1 MTGGLPPPHGE
12 STLEH
17 LRSNALEVAGTYE
30 LHESD
35 IKLFLSTWGIN
46 PDPNLPEEEVFKALE
61 AVENFA
67 QPLAVVI
74 DNKAYFFM
82 PKDQDEYLKMAAMVG
97 ASSGQVV
104 EDENGYLQ
112 LNGKKYSFDLSA
124 VPDAMVTYSQGTADD
139 FDYITQKTDENGQ
152 LLTSYYKYEK
162 KANANKP
169 DITSINVNNGLLGLY
184 GFIDDDESFDY
195 VTGDIVRKVNS
206 GIDIIGRG
214 MYDLENPMVYVGD
227 VVGNK
232 SSFGGGIFGD
242 FPAVIYGNF
251 IDNQALLGGGMVVG
265 GFHEGKAAYALING
279 GFYGNKTVD
288 DKGLGFGGG
297 GAILD
302 YLNIYPAYMNSYIK
316 AVTGADIKFV
326 PGSFSVIGD
335 FVDNSVNT
343 DGVGGGGAIFSLSK
357 MGNIEGNFY
366 SNTVKGKNNAAGGAI
381 ANLTG
386 VVTEYITMRAHE
398 ETSIEDLAKFFNKG
412 NMTSR
417 LNSNFINN
425 SAVSE
430 NGTAHGGAI
439 FTNPISGCSGSNDD
453 MCMNRVNLFN
463 TPSLELY
470 TEGKDILFSDNYTQ
484 DIRGKIYNGI
494 SLGHWSTN
502 VFIMFQRW
510 MVAEQEKG
518 TVFSEDFQQQFDK
531 ITDINDFFVILSH
544 PEAKSFWEI
553 YDPSLKF
560 NTSGGGAIVFNDN
573 IDTSVMHMDG
583 SISDN
588 EATMI
593 ATIAGIKLEADGSL
607 PYTIDIVGDAV
618 FDEDGKSNQYV
629 AFNNDIIGAKEVN
642 VENTTLKFG
651 AYQHKDQTAINWD
664 GKGTFAADSNAD
676 GTINTSLASI
686 TALNLKNAAFDTNNG
701 YMETVGLKGYSSDN
715 SFWHLDIDTN
725 NMTADKLEIDGDVV
739 GQTKLMIH
747 ASGDDD
753 IRGKGAITF
762 ASSVN
767 DTTGNVDSFKVA
779 RVYKSPYLY
788 DVVYQ
793 NVGENAN
800 EWGVAMNDTQ
810 NSTIGNGGSS
820 GTTGGGN
827 KIPMFAKMKVAPEV
841 MAYQSLNTIATTQT
855 NSMVG
860 NVMRKTILNHL
871 YCPTCGFY
879 DYNWNGD
886 KLNNAWVEVNGFEAS
901 VDSPF
906 NVEAKVWGVEA
917 GFDLQSDLRNKLG
930 LFVSYR
936 RGNYEMNGD
945 GEKYYSP
952 ISSEV
957 NTDSYVGGLYYL
969 HDNNNWY
976 TFATLYGGL
985 LYSDLT
991 TKDGVSAKTDGIQ
1004 YGGSLEIGYRKMIF
1018 DKLGITPNVGI
1029 SYVSANYDDIEDE
1042 VGRVIEYSDMKQAEV
1057 KAGVKVSYDQFWQ
1070 RNYSNVYI
1078 EPGIAR
1084 TFTDGHEVEITEL
1097 GKVKTAKNQTLGYVE
1112 LGINYGLE
1120 NSWSVYGTID
1130 YMFGKDYEAV
1140 SVNAGTKYS
1149 W

>member
-1 MTGGLPPPHGE
+1 MQELPPPQGE
-12 STLEH
+12 STLNG
-17 LRSNALEVAGTYE
+17 LKSGVL
-30 LHESD
+30 
-35 IKLFLSTWGIN
+35 
-46 PDPNLPEEEVFKALE
+46 
-61 AVENFA
+61 AVENVYNLYASDTDAFGIDKGDLDLDNGDYSALGNIESFA
-67 QPLAVVI
+67 QPLAAVV
-74 DNKAYFFM
+74 DGLAYFFM
-82 PKDQDEYLKMAAMVG
+82 PKDKEEYLELAGLAAATM
-97 ASSGQVV
+97 GQVV
-104 EDENGYLQ
+104 EDENGYLE
-112 LNGKKYSFDLSA
+112 LNGKKYSFDTSA
-124 VPDAMVTYSQGTADD
+124 IPDAMVTYSQGTADD
-139 FDYITQKTDENGQ
+139 FDYMSQKIDENGE
-152 LLTSYYKYEK
+152 LVTSYYKYEK
-162 KANANKP
+162 KANTEKP
-169 DITSINVNNGLLGLY
+169 NTVTINISNDSVAHDLLGV
-184 GFIDDDESFDY
+184 GDVFDY
-195 VTGDIVRKVNS
+195 MSGDIVKKVTT
-206 GIDIIGRG
+206 GIELISKG
-214 MYDLENPMVYVGD
+214 MYETKNSTVYVGD
-227 VVGNK
+227 VVGN
-232 SSFGGGIFGD
+232 SASFGGGIFSSL
-242 FPAVIYGNF
+242 PSIIYGNF
-251 IDNQALLGGGMVVG
+251 IGNQSLLGGGLVVG
-265 GFHEGKAAYALING
+265 GLMEKYMGYTEVVGN
-279 GFYGNKTVD
+279 FYGNKTVD
-288 DKGLGFGGG
+288 TMNLGFGAG
-297 GAILD
+297 GAIVD
-302 YLNIYPAYMNSYIK
+302 YLNIAPSLMEGYWRAALGSDAEYL
-316 AVTGADIKFV
+316 
-326 PGSFSVIGD
+326 PGSFSVTGD
-335 FVDNSVNT
+335 FVGNSVT
-343 DGVGGGGAIFSLSK
+343 TSGVGGGGAILSLSK
-357 MGNIEGNFY
+357 MGDIKGNFY
-366 SNTVKGKNNAAGGAI
+366 SNTVNGKKNAAGGAI
-381 ANLTG
+381 TNLTG
-386 VVTEYITMRAHE
+386 VYTTYLTAESGLSAE
-398 ETSIEDLAKFFNKG
+398 ELALLFNEG
-412 NMTSR
+412 TQTSR
-417 LNSNFINN
+417 LSSNFVNN
-425 SAVSE
+425 SAVSD

-439 FTNPISGCSGSNDD
+439 FTNQVTGNSGVASFSA
-453 MCMNRVNLFN
+453 
-463 TPSLELY
+463 PSVELY
-470 TEGKDILFSDNYTQ
+470 TEGKDVLFSDNYTQ

-494 SLGHWSTN
+494 SLGHWSRG
-502 VFIMFQRW
+502 VAVEFVLW
-510 MVAEQEKG
+510 MQNEEAKG
-518 TVFSEDFQQQFDK
+518 TVFSEELKQQKNSIMSNGFKGEDFLNVIKNYPDE
-531 ITDINDFFVILSH
+531 INM
-544 PEAKSFWEI
+544 FWDV
-553 YDPSLKF
+553 YNPSLKF
-560 NTSGGGAIVFNDN
+560 NTTGGGAIVFNDN

-583 SISDN
+583 GISDN

-593 ATIAGIKLEADGSL
+593 ATIAGIELEADGSL

-629 AFNNDIIGAKEVN
+629 AFNNDVIGAREVN

-747 ASGDDD
+747 ALGDDD

-810 NSTIGNGGSS
+810 NPTIGNGGSS

-860 NVMRKTILNHL
+860 NVMRKTVLNHL

-906 NVEAKVWGVEA
+906 NIEAKVWGVEA

-1057 KAGVKVSYDQFWQ
+1057 KTGVKVSYDQFWQ

-1112 LGINYGLE
+1112 LGINYGFE